1 MHASIHRTSLVEIS
15 WGFHTEVPDG
25 ASDDYPHIQNPF
37 SVYWSCKKKSGMRE
51 KQAIYRKSTASTTY
65 ESREEA
71 LSDAICC
78 DNSINKGSR
87 AGPCVALAHV

>member
-1 MHASIHRTSLVEIS
+1 MQAYIEPPWWRLVGVFTLRCLMVRRTIIRTFRTHFLFI
-15 WGFHTEVPDG
+15 G
-25 ASDDYPHIQNPF
+25 AA
-37 SVYWSCKKKSGMRE
+37 KKKSGMRE